1 MNGNTI
7 NDFFDKYDYDVRKTG
22 DARWIDQKCT
32 YDVISIIAD
41 CIIEYADENYNKEF
55 TVSDIWHSEYAR
67 ENVISI
73 FSKPDPELKAD
84 NEYDKYFGQP
94 IKLLGYSKIL
104 NVRKEKN
111 RYYYSIGNRELLEKI
126 ALRPTNS
133 LNFLYEYIVKV
144 LKDSDICI
152 YFEKFFKTQTKEAY
166 KDVRD
171 AFIKFTIKH
180 TKINGEIE
188 CGRIFTKVIN
198 PLAFKLKRKGTER
211 GRISKNTITMND
223 LQYNR
228 QNWRDELSGKDKTV
242 TRSEHELT
250 ITQLKARA
258 MSSYTINKAKKAMRK
273 FNDSN
278 YNGKSEVYQSTEI
291 VNATQAHHIFKQSDY
306 PTIADYVENLIML
319 TPNQH
324 YSMAHPNNKTQ
335 YVDKDFQY
343 ICLIVKST
351 KIYLDLTSEKEDK
364 FYDFEDYKFVLNT
377 GLETDEFSSISYLD
391 FASII
396 NKIDYYYID
405 NIDNNKYYN
414 LINENKLDKNL
425 LYLSNMEK
433 MKIVA
438 EDSDNYLTFK

>member
-1 MNGNTI
+1 MRGNI
-7 NDFFDKYDYDVRKTG
+7 ISDFLEKYDYDVRKTG

-32 YDVISIIAD
+32 YDVVSIIAD
-41 CIIEYADENYNKEF
+41 CIIEYMDENEVKEF

-73 FSKPDPELKAD
+73 FSKPDPELKAG

-104 NVRKEKN
+104 DVRKEKN
-111 RYYYSIGNRELLEKI
+111 RYYYSINNRELLEKI
-126 ALRPTNS
+126 ALRPTNA

-144 LKDSDICI
+144 LKDSGIWDS
-152 YFEKFFKTQTKEAY
+152 FEEFFKIQTKESY

-171 AFIKFTIKH
+171 TFIRFTINN
-180 TKINGEIE
+180 TKINGETE

-198 PLAFKLKRKGTER
+198 PLAFKLKKQGTER
-211 GRISKNTITMND
+211 GRISKNTITLSD

-228 QNWRDELSGKDKTV
+228 ANWRDELSGKDKSI
-242 TRSEHELT
+242 TRAEHEPT
-250 ITQLKARA
+250 VAQLQARA
-258 MSSYTINKAKKAMRK
+258 MASYTVNKAKKAMRK
-273 FNDSN
+273 FNDSI
-278 YNGKSEVYQSTEI
+278 YNGKSEVYQATEM
-291 VNATQAHHIFKQSDY
+291 VNATQAHHIFTQSDY

-343 ICLIVKST
+343 ICLIAKST
-351 KIYLDLTSEKEDK
+351 QIYLDLTSEKEDK

-377 GLETDEFSSISYLD
+377 GLETEDFSSISYLD

-396 NKIDYYYID
+396 DKIDYYYID
-405 NIDNNKYYN
+405 NISSNKYQK
-414 LINENKLDKNL
+414 LINDNKLDRNPI
-425 LYLSNMEK
+425 YLNNTDSVRM
-433 MKIVA
+433 VA
-438 EDSDNYLTFK
+438 EDQSKYRL